1 MQPLE
6 VPNPTE
12 LHGTTVLARSV
23 NSVDLAI
30 PADYRLL
37 RVWWSARTDSAIPA
51 QTITM
56 TFNGDTAAHY
66 GDQRAEAHIADLS
79 GVQTATATGI
89 FVGTALGTLST
100 ARSPGVGRVE
110 IPNYSGSTFFKAVT
124 GSNFEDR
131 GGTALRIRPLGGIW
145 RSSAPIRT
153 VTLRAAGGSL
163 LSVGSAFGWEVADPL
178 APAPGA

>member
-12 LHGTTVLARSV
+12 LYGTTVLTRSV

-37 RVWWSARTDSAIPA
+37 RVWWSARTDDAVAA

-66 GDQRAEAHIADLS
+66 GDQRAEAHIAALS
-79 GVQTATATGI
+79 GVQTATASGI
-89 FVGTALGTLST
+89 FVGTALGGAST
-100 ARSPGVGRVE
+100 ARAPGVGRVE

-124 GSNFEDR
+124 GHNFEDR

-145 RSSAPIRT
+145 RSSAPIRR
-153 VTLRAAGGSL
+153 VTLRAVGGAL
-163 LSVGSAFGWEVADPL
+163 LSVGSTFGWEVADPL
-178 APAPGA
+178 AAAPGA